1 MSVVPAAVN
10 LLASLPASPA
20 DSLLQEQQAARI
32 LIDLL
37 QQEQALLINADIDG
51 LTMVTER
58 KGPVIAQMS
67 ELATKRH
74 RTLAAAGH
82 AASEAGMQAW
92 IDARAAGKLAQSA
105 AVSAWTALLAMARQ
119 AQEINR
125 INGVL
130 INSHMARN
138 QGALN
143 VLRIQ
148 TGSGNFYGPDGQ
160 ASTRGVGRGLV
171 VG

>member
-1 MSVVPAAVN
+1 MAVVPAIV
-10 LLASLPASPA
+10 SLPASPA
-20 DSLLQEQQAARI
+20 DSLLQEQQAART

-37 QQEQALLINADIDG
+37 QQEQVLLISADIEG

-58 KGPVIAQMS
+58 KGAVIAQMT
-67 ELATKRH
+67 ELATRRH
-74 RTLAAAGH
+74 RLLAVAGH
-82 AASEAGMQAW
+82 AASETGMQAW
-92 IDARAAGKLAQSA
+92 IDARAAGRLTQSA

-130 INSHMARN
+130 ISSHMARN

-143 VLRIQ
+143 VLRSQ
-148 TGSGNFYGPDGQ
+148 TSGGNFYGPDGQ
-160 ASTRGVGRGLV
+160 ASARGMGRGLV